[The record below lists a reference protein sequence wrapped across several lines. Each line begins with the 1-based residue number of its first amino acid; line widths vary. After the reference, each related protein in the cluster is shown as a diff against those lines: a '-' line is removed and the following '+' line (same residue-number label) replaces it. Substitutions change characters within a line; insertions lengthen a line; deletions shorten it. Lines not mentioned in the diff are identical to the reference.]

1 MAVLSL
7 SETDNKE
14 NIPPFS
20 SKNPA
25 FVLTKP
31 SSPSNTKRRLR
42 IPLQDITNLLLPQA
56 CSTHVQSDTTQASV
70 SQAKCWKRRAGSEIG
85 SVCKKTC
92 LVYKCG
98 NFR

>member
-1 MAVLSL
+1 MAILSL
-7 SETDNKE
+7 SENDNKE

-20 SKNPA
+20 SKTPA

-31 SSPSNTKRRLR
+31 SSPSNKKRRLR
-42 IPLQDITNLLLPQA
+42 IPLQDITDLLLPQV
-56 CSTHVQSDTTQASV
+56 CSTHVQSDTTQALV
-70 SQAKCWKRRAGSEIG
+70 SQAKCRKRRAESG